1 MAAPQGN
8 TYNNKYKLEYAH
20 QVYKLCLLGAID
32 QDLANFFEVDRDT
45 IKNWAK
51 KHPEFAEA
59 RKTGKMMADAEVAS
73 KLFERATGCTIKK
86 QKVLS
91 NGEIVEYKEELPPDT
106 RAMEYWLQCRNRDKW
121 STKQKVELSGDA
133 ENPLAF
139 LLGEVA
145 KEAENSSPLPSGGLS

>member
-1 MAAPQGN
+1 MAAPTGN
-8 TYNNKYKLEYAH
+8 TFNNKYNPEYAK
-20 QVYKLCLLGAID
+20 QCYKLCLLGAID
-32 QDLANFFEVDRDT
+32 KDLAGFFEVDRDT

-59 RKTGKMMADAEVAS
+59 RRAGKMQADAEVAS
-73 KLFERATGCTIKK
+73 KLFERATGCTVRK

-91 NGEIVEYKEELPPDT
+91 NGDIVEYKEELPPET

-121 STKQKVELSGDA
+121 NPKQKVELSGDA

-139 LLGEVA
+139 LMAEVA
-145 KEAENSSPLPSGGLS
+145 KEAEGTSPLPNGS